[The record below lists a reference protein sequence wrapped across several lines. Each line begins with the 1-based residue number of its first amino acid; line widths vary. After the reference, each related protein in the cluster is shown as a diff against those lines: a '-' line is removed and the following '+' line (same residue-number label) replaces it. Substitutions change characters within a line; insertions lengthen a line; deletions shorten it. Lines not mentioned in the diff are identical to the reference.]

1 MELGGSDAIVKL
13 QSQVFDAMETLA
25 KGDMYNALQRFEE
38 AIDTSKK
45 LIPFYSATNLST
57 LEIIQERCN
66 TQANQ
71 IRQYIETDDDINL
84 TESQYL
90 SSGESSMYRESE
102 LGDTSMLSH
111 FPRLG
116 NNEPIN
122 GESVIDNYWRGYL
135 WDKVEALLNLLHPHT
150 DQLFQKFQPEAI
162 PTKREEITLDSSFL
176 LLPNEGSGQRVLLSE
191 PVKKVID
198 PEERIKELESRNALL
213 KNQLEQIKKI
223 NQPQGVTNLMNENVK
238 LKRSILDFTKHVQKH
253 NQELKKTQ
261 LSHGDSLLG
270 GTPKEMEIQIRE
282 LILKAAILEKENL
295 RKDQEIK
302 ELLSYKEKW
311 LNLKKEASAR
321 KKQRES
327 FTGTMGV
334 TDGSRNIDK
343 KL

>member
-1 MELGGSDAIVKL
+1 
-13 QSQVFDAMETLA
+13 
-25 KGDMYNALQRFEE
+25 
-38 AIDTSKK
+38 
-45 LIPFYSATNLST
+45 
-57 LEIIQERCN
+57 
-66 TQANQ
+66 
-71 IRQYIETDDDINL
+71 
-84 TESQYL
+84 
-90 SSGESSMYRESE
+90 
-102 LGDTSMLSH
+102 ML
-111 FPRLG
+111 F
-116 NNEPIN
+116 
-122 GESVIDNYWRGYL
+122 
-135 WDKVEALLNLLHPHT
+135 
-150 DQLFQKFQPEAI
+150 
-162 PTKREEITLDSSFL
+162 
-176 LLPNEGSGQRVLLSE
+176 
-191 PVKKVID
+191 
-198 PEERIKELESRNALL
+198 L